1 MNTKSNS
8 APGRLAATG
17 YALLAAA
24 WLSAPASA
32 ATLAVNQ
39 VNQLHPDPNGNQIGN
54 NWCWAASS
62 KMVLDFY
69 GHPESLETIA
79 AYGVGNSTY
88 DTWNYLWGTGSES
101 RTNIQVWENTAGTWE
116 NKLKTINISYNGI
129 EEILKNFSSDE
140 VQTQRY
146 GSALTAAEITTEID
160 DRSAPFV
167 TRIGWAGGGGHF
179 MVCYGTAAGTHSIR
193 DPWFGSYLIADA
205 ALRTGTTIDGTA
217 THTWTHTLT
226 TSKIVD
232 VLFLFDS
239 TGSMG
244 DDIANAKAN
253 ASALL
258 DSISTRFKNF
268 RVAVADYKD
277 FPEDP
282 YGDPS
287 DYTFN
292 ARQPF
297 TTNKAAAQAAIN
309 SLSAS
314 GGNDWPESVYTA
326 LSKSINGDGIGAW
339 RDNPARRIIILIGD
353 APGHDPEPWAGGTSF
368 NAVLGLATNPAK
380 PVAVHCLLVGSD
392 IDAQSQYDLIAGG
405 SGGGFVQVSGAGG
418 VSLALQGIID
428 SVASTS
434 RKPSGNYGSIFPT
447 FTFEPEGQGGMGGDA
462 QSLLIEV
469 QRKVEDEW
477 TRYSLTT
484 LKNKNATI
492 FSVKKPFP
500 TGDYRWRVGFKRK
513 AAKLYLPS
521 SDTVSK
527 VAAATVFENDWTEFS
542 RVSSPPGNVN
552 LLSPSQF
559 FTAGEASQVFE
570 FGAVPGATSYV
581 LQLRQGSNVVK
592 TYKIKAPTSGG
603 DIIRKTIGGLKSGE
617 FYNWRV
623 QGLNYDRPAVD
634 DTAW

>member
-1 MNTKSNS
+1 MKPKSKDAPRRFSS
-8 APGRLAATG
+8 AGRSLVTA
-17 YALLAAA
+17 ALLS
-24 WLSAPASA
+24 LPASA
-32 ATLAVNQ
+32 ATLGVNQ
-39 VNQLHPDPNGNQIGN
+39 VNQLNTDPNGNTIGN

-69 GHPESLETIA
+69 GHPESLPTIA
-79 AYGVGNSTY
+79 TYGVGNSTY

-101 RTNIQVWENTAGTWE
+101 RSNIQVWENEGGTWV

-129 EEILKNFSSDE
+129 EEILKNFSDDE

-146 GSALTAAEITTEID
+146 PNALTAAEITTEID
-160 DRSAPFV
+160 DRSAPFI

-179 MVCYGTAAGTHSIR
+179 MVCYGTSGGTHSIR

-205 ALRTGTTIDGTA
+205 ALRTGTAIDGTA

-253 ASALL
+253 ASTLL
-258 DSISTRFKNF
+258 DSISSRFKNF

-277 FPEDP
+277 FPQSP
-282 YGDPS
+282 YGDPG
-287 DYTFN
+287 DYVFN
-292 ARQPF
+292 ARQAF
-297 TTNKAAAQAAIN
+297 TTDKAAAQAAIN
-309 SLSAS
+309 GLSAA

-326 LSKSINGDGIGAW
+326 LSKSISGEGIGAW
-339 RDNPARRIIILIGD
+339 RENPARRIIILIGD
-353 APGHDPEPWAGGTSF
+353 APGHDPEPWAGGTNF
-368 NAVLGLATNPAK
+368 NSVLAQATNPAK

-392 IDAQSQYDLIAGG
+392 IDAQNQYDLIAGG

-434 RKPSGNYGSIFPT
+434 RKPHGSYGSIFPT

-469 QRKVEDEW
+469 QRKVAGEW
-477 TRYSLTT
+477 SRHSLTT

-492 FSVKKPFP
+492 LTVKKPYP

-513 AAKLYLPS
+513 ASKLYLPS
-521 SDTVSK
+521 SGAVSK
-527 VAAATVFENDWTEFS
+527 VAAATVFENGWTEFT
-542 RVSSPPGNVN
+542 RVASPPGSVN
-552 LLSPSQF
+552 LLSPNSF
-559 FTAGEASQVFE
+559 FTPSESSVTFE

-581 LQLRQGSNVVK
+581 MQLRQGSTVIK
-592 TYKIKAPTSGG
+592 TYKIKAPTDGAS
-603 DIIRKTIGGLKSGE
+603 IIRKTIGGLDTGSS
-617 FYNWRV
+617 YNWRV
-623 QGLNYDRPAVD
+623 QGLNFDRPAVD
-634 DTAW
+634 DSAW